1 MIKITGC
8 IRFQCPE
15 SEVGVVWTNGVIGY

>member
-8 IRFQCPE
+8 IRFE
-15 SEVGVVWTNGVIGY
+15 GSVSEVGVVWTNGVVG